1 MRRPIE
7 VPFMKKSNKYVN
19 PNEQLSKMIDVVL
32 GESDKKESDPVDII
46 TFCEDPRFLNLK
58 NQDPPFELWPM
69 QKIVLKL
76 FYRGSRGN
84 EHLQLDDEEMKIL
97 EDIAATEELDYN
109 EDQGGFK
116 QIIDKYKRWNP
127 HNTMLLI
134 MGRRSSKTLMV
145 SIIAAYQAYLLL
157 ELKNPHKYYRLTLD
171 KPIAILNVAVSEQ
184 QAYDPLFKEIKS
196 RMARAPYFADKI
208 NFDKIT
214 QNTMYLLTESDK
226 KENAR
231 RQAEGINIPLEGS
244 IVLKSGHSNS
254 ASLRGQAAICILF
267 DEFAH
272 FMTSSGKQSGDEVYH
287 ALVPS
292 VKQFGLDGKVVLLS
306 DPRGKEGMFW
316 RLFEMSQQKE
326 VLDDKSVRYLNEEIL
341 GVQLPTWRMNPNKE
355 FGREELERTEKQKDP
370 QSFFT
375 TWAARFVGEAGEK
388 IFTEEIIS
396 NNIDFGFVEPVYG
409 NPKYNYFIHL
419 DPATTS
425 HNYALAMVHP
435 IPMVSSQGEVKT
447 RIVVDI
453 IKFWKPSKE
462 GPVNITA
469 VENSIRDLCKK
480 FRVAQ
485 VSFDSFQSA
494 QTIQRLSYCGI
505 KAKETPFTATH
516 ITAVYGELRN
526 LLINRDIVLPPNQL
540 LIGEMKNLR
549 YKFIARG
556 FKRMFDPKSEYP
568 SDDCCDALA
577 GACYEALHVQAAQ
590 QLPRSVL
597 VRTGFK

>member
-1 MRRPIE
+1 MRKPIRN
-7 VPFMKKSNKYVN
+7 FN
-19 PNEQLSKMIDVVL
+19 PNEQLARMIDTVL
-32 GESDKKESDPVDII
+32 GETDEKESNPVDII
-46 TFCEDPRFLNLK
+46 TFCEDPRFLNLRQ
-58 NQDPPFELWPM
+58 QDPPFELWPM

-84 EHLQLDDEEMKIL
+84 EHLQLDDEEIKML
-97 EDIAATEELDYN
+97 EDIAATEELDYI
-109 EDQGGFK
+109 EEQGGFK
-116 QIIDKYKRWNP
+116 QVIDKYKRWNL

-157 ELKNPHKYYRLTLD
+157 ELKNPHKYYKLTLD

-196 RMARAPYFADKI
+196 RIARSPYFANKI
-208 NFDKIT
+208 NFERIT
-214 QNTMYLLTESDK
+214 QNTMYLLTEADK
-226 KENAR
+226 KENIR
-231 RQAEGINIPLEGS
+231 RQAEGINIPVEGS
-244 IVLKSGHSNS
+244 VVLKSGHSNS

-272 FMTSSGKQSGDEVYH
+272 FMTSSGKQSGDEVYS

-306 DPRGKEGMFW
+306 DPRGKDGMFW

-326 VLDDKSVRYLNEEIL
+326 VLDDHSVHYVNDEIL
-341 GVQLPTWRMNPNKE
+341 GIQLPTWRMNPNKE
-355 FGREELERTEKQKDP
+355 LSRAELERTEKSKNP
-370 QSFFT
+370 QAFFT
-375 TWAARFVGEAGEK
+375 SWAARFVGEAGEK
-388 IFTEEIIS
+388 IFTEEIIN
-396 NNIDFGFVEPVYG
+396 NNIDFSHVEPIYG
-409 NPKYNYFIHL
+409 NQKYNYFIHL

-435 IPMVSSQGEVKT
+435 ISLINPYGEIKT
-447 RIVVDI
+447 KVIVDI
-453 IKFWKPSKE
+453 IKFWKPSRE
-462 GPVNITA
+462 GPVNITI
-469 VENSIRDLCKK
+469 VENEIRNLCKK

-485 VSFDSFQSA
+485 VTFDSFQSA
-494 QTIQRLSYCGI
+494 QTIQRLSLSGI

-526 LLINRDIVLPPNQL
+526 LLINKDVVLPPNQL

-577 GACYEALHVQAAQ
+577 GACYEALHIQVMK
-590 QLPRSVL
+590 QLPRGVL